1 MNWTVL
7 HNKQESPNMNITL
20 DGETSDR
27 ITALTLAEHRN
38 LMLEQLEREDLHDE
52 DRGKY
57 SRLVKAIDILITEY
71 FEVPA

>member
-1 MNWTVL
+1 
-7 HNKQESPNMNITL
+7 MNITL

>member
-1 MNWTVL
+1 ML
-7 HNKQESPNMNITL
+7 HSKQESPNMNITL

-27 ITALTLAEHRN
+27 IAALTLSEHRN

-52 DRGKY
+52 DRSKY

-71 FEVPA
+71 FEVPE